1 MHQPLA
7 LQPLAPNDSTD
18 IMAVAN
24 NPVLWICV
32 AGVFGVIIIQSIIFM
47 KAARRAAPSVDMS
60 TQDIKTSFRSGAV
73 SAIGPSLAV
82 SLVAIALLGLFG
94 APAVLSRIGLIGSA
108 AYDVS
113 AAGIAAGSM
122 GAKLGDASYTQSV
135 FAVAFFAMSIGGAMW
150 MLATLILTPLLRK
163 GDAKIRSVNPAAMAI
178 VPAAALD
185 RCLLLPGTHRTAQI
199 RHPRAV
205 LHASLRGSWALSLLL
220 AKKLGKSWL
229 REWGLGISIV
239 IGAAVPPP
247 AVRRLPRAARTGAA
261 RPTSFPEQERNTPM
275 SSITSA
281 PPQPHRHGRL
291 QTAPRPDG
299 ARSP

>member
-1 MHQPLA
+1 MYQPLA
-7 LQPLAPNDSTD
+7 LQSLALQPFAANGSTD
-18 IMAVAN
+18 ILSAAN

-32 AGVFGVIIIQSIIFM
+32 AGVFGVIIIQSLIFM
-47 KAARRAAPSVDMS
+47 KAARRAAPSVNMS
-60 TQDIKTSFRSGAV
+60 AQDIKTSFRSGAV

-178 VPAAALD
+178 VPAAALIGAFS
-185 RCLLLPGTHRTAQI
+185 CLGLTELPKSGIHVLSFVVSA
-199 RHPRAV
+199 AV
-205 LHASLRGSWALSLLL
+205 MGICLLL

-229 REWGLGISIV
+229 REWGLGFSIV
-239 IGAAVPPP
+239 IGLGAAYLAVGP
-247 AVRRLPRAARTGAA
+247 AVGA
-261 RPTSFPEQERNTPM
+261 
-275 SSITSA
+275 
-281 PPQPHRHGRL
+281 
-291 QTAPRPDG
+291 
-299 ARSP
+299 

>member
-7 LQPLAPNDSTD
+7 LQPFAPTDSTD
-18 IMAVAN
+18 IMAIAN

-32 AGVFGVIIIQSIIFM
+32 AGVFGVIILQSVIFM
-47 KAARRAAPSVDMS
+47 KAARRAAPSVEMS
-60 TQDIKTSFRSGAV
+60 PQDIKISFRSGAV

-178 VPAAALD
+178 VPAAALIGAFS
-185 RCLLLPGTHRTAQI
+185 CLGFTELPKSGVHVVSFLISA
-199 RHPRAV
+199 AV
-205 LHASLRGSWALSLLL
+205 MGLCLLL

-229 REWGLGISIV
+229 REWGLGFSIV
-239 IGAAVPPP
+239 IG
-247 AVRRLPRAARTGAA
+247 LGAA
-261 RPTSFPEQERNTPM
+261 YL
-275 SSITSA
+275 A
-281 PPQPHRHGRL
+281 V
-291 QTAPRPDG
+291 G
-299 ARSP
+299 A

>member
-7 LQPLAPNDSTD
+7 LQAMALQPSAGTGPTD
-18 IMAVAN
+18 ILSIAN

-32 AGVFGVIIIQSIIFM
+32 AGVFGVIIIQSVIFM
-47 KAARRAAPSVDMS
+47 GAARRAAPAVDMS
-60 TQDIKTSFRSGAV
+60 PTDIRTSFRSGAV

-163 GDAKIRSVNPAAMAI
+163 GDAKIRAVNPVAMAV
-178 VPAAALD
+178 VPAAALIGAFA
-185 RCLLLPGTHRTAQI
+185 CLGLTELPKSGIHVLSFFVSA
-199 RHPRAV
+199 AV
-205 LHASLRGSWALSLLL
+205 MGLRLLL
-220 AKKLGKSWL
+220 ARKLGKSWL
-229 REWGLGISIV
+229 REWGLGFSIV
-239 IGAAVPPP
+239 VGLTAAYLAAAP
-247 AVRRLPRAARTGAA
+247 AVGA
-261 RPTSFPEQERNTPM
+261 
-275 SSITSA
+275 
-281 PPQPHRHGRL
+281 
-291 QTAPRPDG
+291 
-299 ARSP
+299 

>member
-7 LQPLAPNDSTD
+7 LQPLTGAGPAD
-18 IMAVAN
+18 ILSVAN

-32 AGVFGVIIIQSIIFM
+32 AGVFSVIVIQSVIFLR
-47 KAARRAAPSVDMS
+47 AARRAAPSVNMS
-60 TQDIKTSFRSGAV
+60 PKDIRTAFRSGAV

-163 GDAKIRSVNPAAMAI
+163 GDAKIRSVNPVAMAI
-178 VPAAALD
+178 VPAAALIGAFACLGLSELPKSGIHVLSFLISAAVMGL
-185 RCLLLPGTHRTAQI
+185 CLLLAR
-199 RHPRAV
+199 
-205 LHASLRGSWALSLLL
+205 
-220 AKKLGKSWL
+220 KLGKSWL
-229 REWGLGISIV
+229 REWGLGFAIV
-239 IGAAVPPP
+239 SALGAAYVAAGP
-247 AVRRLPRAARTGAA
+247 ALGA
-261 RPTSFPEQERNTPM
+261 
-275 SSITSA
+275 
-281 PPQPHRHGRL
+281 
-291 QTAPRPDG
+291 
-299 ARSP
+299 

>member
-18 IMAVAN
+18 IMAIAN

-32 AGVFGVIIIQSIIFM
+32 AGVFGVIIIQSLIFM

-60 TQDIKTSFRSGAV
+60 ARDIRTSFRSGAV

-178 VPAAALD
+178 VPAAALI
-185 RCLLLPGTHRTAQI
+185 G
-199 RHPRAV
+199 
-205 LHASLRGSWALSLLL
+205 ALSCLGLTELPKSAIHVLSFVVSAAVMGTCLLL

-239 IGAAVPPP
+239 IG
-247 AVRRLPRAARTGAA
+247 LGAA
-261 RPTSFPEQERNTPM
+261 LLAVGP
-275 SSITSA
+275 A
-281 PPQPHRHGRL
+281 
-291 QTAPRPDG
+291 AG
-299 ARSP
+299 A

>member
-1 MHQPLA
+1 MYQPLA
-7 LQPLAPNDSTD
+7 LQSLALQPFAANGSTD
-18 IMAVAN
+18 ILSIAN

-32 AGVFGVIIIQSIIFM
+32 AGVFGVIIIQSLIFM

-60 TQDIKTSFRSGAV
+60 AQDIKTSLRSGAV

-178 VPAAALD
+178 VPAAALIGAFS
-185 RCLLLPGTHRTAQI
+185 CLGLTELPKSGVHVLSFVVSA
-199 RHPRAV
+199 AV
-205 LHASLRGSWALSLLL
+205 MGICLLL

-229 REWGLGISIV
+229 REWGLGFSIV
-239 IGAAVPPP
+239 IGLGAAYLAVGP
-247 AVRRLPRAARTGAA
+247 AVGA
-261 RPTSFPEQERNTPM
+261 
-275 SSITSA
+275 
-281 PPQPHRHGRL
+281 
-291 QTAPRPDG
+291 
-299 ARSP
+299 